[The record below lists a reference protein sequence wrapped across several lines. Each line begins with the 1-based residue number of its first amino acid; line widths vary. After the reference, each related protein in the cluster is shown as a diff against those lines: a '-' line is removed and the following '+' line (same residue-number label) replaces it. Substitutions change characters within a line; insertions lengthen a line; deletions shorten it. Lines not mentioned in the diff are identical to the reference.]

1 MDEVTARLTSL
12 REAAEQMS
20 QSSHKIDLSVQA
32 VNTVLADLVAFGI
45 TLPAAHGRSLPLDE
59 WAGIVRLFADR
70 LHRAADAFESALAET
85 QKPLAALPGRG
96 PLPPSA
102 GVPIYRRRR
111 KRKKMIELN
120 SSPAWKTETTAA
132 PLAPVVGLGAY
143 VSRANMPLYDK
154 LTGEQD
160 SLAEQQRHLDEL
172 IRLRNARIDD
182 VNALRNRLASYYGS
196 GEVEHMP
203 RVQAMQAEID
213 KLDGQIRQTQGR
225 INGLQGE
232 IGDLTARLNRVQ
244 PGPGADLKAIAAL
257 EGGQSPAWM
266 QENTQSCVRYIVE
279 RMPIPKDIPR
289 DAYLWDDMAHKYPQ
303 YGISVGDRPLV
314 GAVIVMEREH
324 PYADKAYGHLMYVE
338 KVIGENVWVTD
349 NQHSTPV
356 LLASLTDEV
365 SGPNLQ
371 YLYFPWQTQA

>member
-20 QSSHKIDLSVQA
+20 QSSHKIDLSAQA
-32 VNTVLADLVAFGI
+32 VSTVLADLAAFGI
-45 TLPAAHGRSLPLDE
+45 TLPAPRGSSTPLDE
-59 WAGIVRLFADR
+59 WAGLVRFFADR
-70 LHRAADAFESALAET
+70 LRLAADAFESALAEA
-85 QKPLAALPGRG
+85 QQPLATLPGRG
-96 PLPPSA
+96 PLPPNASA
-102 GVPIYRRRR
+102 PIYRRRH
-111 KRKKMIELN
+111 KRKKIIDLK
-120 SSPAWKTETTAA
+120 STPAWKTETTSA

-143 VSRANMPLYDK
+143 VSHANLPLYDK
-154 LTGEQD
+154 LTGDQD
-160 SLAEQQRHLDEL
+160 TLAEQQRHLDDL

-196 GEVEHMP
+196 GEVEHTP

-213 KLDGQIRQTQGR
+213 RLDGQIRDTQGR
-225 INGLQGE
+225 ISHLQGE

-257 EGGQSPAWM
+257 EGTQSPEWM
-266 QENTQSCVRYIVE
+266 KQSTQSCVRYIVE

-289 DAYLWDDMAHKYPQ
+289 DAYLWDDMARKYPQ
-303 YGISVGDRPLV
+303 YGISIGDKPLV

-356 LLASLTDEV
+356 LLASLTEEL
-365 SGPNLQ
+365 SGPNIH